1 MRHWK
6 RNLLVLCAAQ
16 FLTLV
21 GFSLYGS
28 FIPYYIQELSG
39 VSDAAAMSWAAA
51 FQTGGAISMMI
62 AAPIWGG
69 LADRHGRKVMLIRA
83 MAAGSLIAFLMGLAQ
98 NPTHILILRI
108 VQGAFSG
115 TVAAAMTLVAT
126 TTPEESIGRALG
138 LMQMI
143 QFVSHAVGPFI
154 GGLAA
159 DAFGYRSVFPMASGM
174 IVVSLIGVLLL
185 VRENRES
192 MAAPKKRERMR
203 FGRAMFTNMVGAD
216 SLLLIGALTGTSL
229 AASTLSPVLAMYI
242 KSLAPASDRLATLAG
257 ALTSVSSVTAS
268 LAALGIGYVGDRFG
282 QKRALVACCLGVAAV
297 AIPQAFVTTA
307 LQLAILRGVHGMF
320 VGGIMPTANALLTQ
334 ATAPERRGSVL
345 GLATGARSGGRALGP
360 SLGAAV
366 AASWGMG
373 STFLLNGA
381 VFLLLSGLIARYV
394 RGAPQKAAAPVAA
407 GERAGEAVT
416 PPTGRSRAAA
426 PTVPPSR
433 HDR

>member
-192 MAAPKKRERMR
+192 MAAPKRERMR

-320 VGGIMPTANALLTQ
+320 VGGIMPTANA
-334 ATAPERRGSVL
+334 AGHAPERRGSVL
-345 GLATGARSGGRALGP
+345 GLYRRPIRRPGA
-360 SLGAAV
+360 GAVVETAV
-366 AASWGMG
+366 ASWGMREH
-373 STFLLNGA
+373 
-381 VFLLLSGLIARYV
+381 LSVEQRRVPIAQWADRPA
-394 RGAPQKAAAPVAA
+394 RARRPRAAAPVACRRA
-407 GERAGEAVT
+407 GRRGGDAVERAVPRCRPHGPAR
-416 PPTGRSRAAA
+416 PT
-426 PTVPPSR
+426 
-433 HDR
+433 DR